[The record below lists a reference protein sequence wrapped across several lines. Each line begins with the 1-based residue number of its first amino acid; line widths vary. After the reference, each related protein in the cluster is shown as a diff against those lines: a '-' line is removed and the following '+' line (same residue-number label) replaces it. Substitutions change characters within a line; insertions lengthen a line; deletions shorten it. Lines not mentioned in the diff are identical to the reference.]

1 MKKKKKN
8 KPTDKEPQ
16 ERAPKDYLL
25 RAWLLFLVVAL
36 GLGALYFLPEKV
48 DRWELTK
55 VDLLS
60 DLRYQAPDTTNN
72 AKGAEKLSEHARKD
86 NARVRRREQI
96 YEQIKAEAVAS
107 SSSNTTQSQE
117 HTKAVSSED
126 NTIIDM
132 TPEHDGLR
140 HFFAQLRRR
149 SSLGRPVR
157 IAVLGDSFI
166 EGDIFSGSLRSMLQA
181 RYGGS
186 GVGWMPLSSETAGFR
201 RTIRNELKGWKEYKQ
216 LQKKGDYPLT
226 G

>member
-25 RAWLLFLVVAL
+25 RTWLLFLVVAL

-126 NTIIDM
+126 NTR
-132 TPEHDGLR
+132 HD
-140 HFFAQLRRR
+140 
-149 SSLGRPVR
+149 P
-157 IAVLGDSFI
+157 
-166 EGDIFSGSLRSMLQA
+166 
-181 RYGGS
+181 
-186 GVGWMPLSSETAGFR
+186 
-201 RTIRNELKGWKEYKQ
+201 
-216 LQKKGDYPLT
+216 
-226 G
+226 